1 MVQVRC
7 RRCGEAKELPD
18 HHGPITIVCPVCRWR
33 ETYPARRPL
42 PEKLAHDAGAAFEV
56 HQQHEQLAASAI
68 DRLQT
73 LSPLAFEQ
81 FCARLFEVQGHTVVP
96 ADDARAQSHALEL
109 RDGNVVTYV
118 ACKRSLGHQAVG
130 LEEVE
135 NLAGAMRHDGVG
147 SGIFVTPGTFSAESR
162 KAAQDAGIDL
172 VDGEV
177 LHQRLDSV
185 DLRALGL

>member
-7 RRCGEAKELPD
+7 RRCGAAKELPD

-33 ETYPARRPL
+33 ETHPARRPL
-42 PEKLAHDAGAAFEV
+42 PEKLAHDAGAAFEA

-68 DRLQT
+68 DRLQA
-73 LSPLAFEQ
+73 LSPLEFEQ

-96 ADDARAQSHALEL
+96 ADDARTQSHALEL

-118 ACKRSLGHQAVG
+118 ACKRSLGHQAVS

-147 SGIFVTPGTFSAESR
+147 SGIFVTPGTFSPKSR
-162 KAAQDAGIDL
+162 KAAQDAGIEL
-172 VDGEV
+172 IDGEV

-185 DLRALGL
+185 DLSALGL